1 MVRVSNV
8 TKKLARATYQNK
20 NYGYIWVIVIIFLL
34 AIILFAIFFPQR
46 FHQQTSSIIPEN
58 FETYDALMEN
68 LDDGDDTEDFANSND
83 PVLVMFYAP
92 WCGHCQVAKPEF
104 QKLMSRVN
112 SGGRKKAIMI
122 NADENKE
129 IARAHNVQGYPT
141 IKYYP
146 RGMNDKNSSKEYSG
160 PRTVDGWLSF
170 MN

>member
-92 WCGHCQVAKPEF
+92 WCPHCKSALGPF
-104 QKLMSRVN
+104 
-112 SGGRKKAIMI
+112 
-122 NADENKE
+122 E
-129 IARAHNVQGYPT
+129 IAGGQSEVGFARINGDEFPEVGFLRY
-141 IKYYP
+141 K
-146 RGMNDKNSSKEYSG
+146 
-160 PRTVDGWLSF
+160 LC
-170 MN
+170 